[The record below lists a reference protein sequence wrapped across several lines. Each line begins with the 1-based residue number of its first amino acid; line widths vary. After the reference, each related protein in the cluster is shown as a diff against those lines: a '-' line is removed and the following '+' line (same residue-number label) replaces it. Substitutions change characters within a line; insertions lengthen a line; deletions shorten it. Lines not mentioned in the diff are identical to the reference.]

1 MKTVQMV
8 ALDLSEIDLVVGG
21 IGGLPSEPTF
31 QDYIDLADEFDSI
44 TRWRLGNSAPL
55 PPVY

>member
-21 IGGLPSEPTF
+21 IGGLPSDPTIM
-31 QDYIDLADEFDSI
+31 DYIDLAAEFDSI
-44 TRWRLGNSAPL
+44 RRWRERNSAPL